1 MNRKLL
7 PIILTFIWL
16 QAILCIGGGVIYIVV
31 TPDNAHDDLN
41 TSIVKLFLFLN
52 LIFFS
57 VTILLGTVSL
67 VVIRKANYLPLS
79 IILSAGLGIASI
91 LVSGLA
97 SSTFGIIAVFI
108 PIAGFIFG
116 FYLPVRNQIYTATTS
131 ENESSSTNIA
141 ENGS

>member
-31 TPDNAHDDLN
+31 TPDNAHDGLN

-79 IILSAGLGIASI
+79 ILLSAGLGIASI
-91 LVSGLA
+91 LVFGLA

>member
-7 PIILTFIWL
+7 PTISTFIWL
-16 QAILCIGGGVIYIVV
+16 EAILCIVGGVTYFVI

-41 TSIVKLFLFLN
+41 TSIVKFFLFLN

-57 VTILLGTVSL
+57 VTVLLGAVSL
-67 VVIRKANYLPLS
+67 IVIRKTNYLALS

-91 LVSGLA
+91 LVSALA
-97 SSTFGIIAVFI
+97 SSTFGFAVLFI

-116 FYLPVRNQIYTATTS
+116 FYLPVRNQIYTKTTL
-131 ENESSSTNIA
+131 ENDSNSSNIA